1 MGVLRVRVLVDRR
14 EEASHTLRTQVECSL
29 AVRRIRS
36 VGQDRDVRHVV
47 SRPALCCLV
56 PPDDGLRARI
66 WFAVSI
72 ARRSVV
78 ENAHVVRP
86 GPCEVGI
93 EAETSGIRLRVPA
106 FGEVYPAAENPSVDP
121 GPGRGRAVGL
131 QVGYSLDQIANL
143 KAGDLVK
150 RVADLQ
156 PDGSTSSGAWI
167 YAGVFGGGVNL
178 SKRRDSQTD
187 PGGLGLYP
195 NFAWT
200 WPNNMRIL
208 YNRASCDRHGK

>member
-131 QVGYSLDQIANL
+131 QVGYSLDQIAGLQVGARNVMQRTRSEEHTSEL
-143 KAGDLVK
+143 QSRFDLVCRLLLEK
-150 RVADLQ
+150 KKKIINKLD
-156 PDGSTSSGAWI
+156 
-167 YAGVFGGGVNL
+167 F
-178 SKRRDSQTD
+178 
-187 PGGLGLYP
+187 
-195 NFAWT
+195 
-200 WPNNMRIL
+200 
-208 YNRASCDRHGK
+208 